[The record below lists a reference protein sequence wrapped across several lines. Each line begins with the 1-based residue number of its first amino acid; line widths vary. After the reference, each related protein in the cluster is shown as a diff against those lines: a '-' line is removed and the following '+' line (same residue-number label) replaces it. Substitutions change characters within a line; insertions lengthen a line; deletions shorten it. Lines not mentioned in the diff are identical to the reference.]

1 MSLKHSVATTTILA
15 SLVAMAACQAS
26 FQASAGSGPTTPS
39 ATPAAGGAPAA
50 TTTTQ
55 ATGGSVTQAGGTTS
69 PTTTEA
75 AAPKAKATIGGG
87 RVVPQGTL
95 AFDTARAILLTTSE
109 NGAILD
115 DLKILLDQYPNLTQL
130 RIEGY
135 ADNAGSADA
144 NLELS
149 GQRALAVKKA
159 LLDRGVPKER
169 LIAVGFGDKK
179 PKAGQNQRIEFKV
192 AIWDGKNYQNL
203 DPAGGG
209 KKFE

>member
-1 MSLKHSVATTTILA
+1 M
-15 SLVAMAACQAS
+15 
-26 FQASAGSGPTTPS
+26 
-39 ATPAAGGAPAA
+39 
-50 TTTTQ
+50 
-55 ATGGSVTQAGGTTS
+55 
-69 PTTTEA
+69 
-75 AAPKAKATIGGG
+75 
-87 RVVPQGTL
+87 PQGTL
-95 AFDTARAILLTTSE
+95 AFDTGRAILLTTTE

-115 DLKILLDQYPNLTQL
+115 DLKILLDQYPSITQL
-130 RIEGY
+130 RIEGH
-135 ADNAGSADA
+135 ADGAGSADA

-169 LIAVGFGDKK
+169 LIAVGLGDKK

-192 AIWDGKNYQNL
+192 AIWEGKNYQNL

>member
-26 FQASAGSGPTTPS
+26 FQAGAGAGPTTPS
-39 ATPAAGGAPAA
+39 ATPAAGGAPATA
-50 TTTTQ
+50 TTTE
-55 ATGGSVTQAGGTTS
+55 ASGGSVTQTGGASST
-69 PTTTEA
+69 TTTEA
-75 AAPKAKATIGGG
+75 ATPKAKATLGGG
-87 RVVPQGTL
+87 RVVPLGTL
-95 AFDTARAILLTTSE
+95 AFDTGRAILLTTAE

-115 DLKILLDQYPNLTQL
+115 DLKILLDQYPNITQL
-130 RIEGY
+130 RIEGH
-135 ADNAGSADA
+135 ADGAGSADA

-159 LLDRGVPKER
+159 LLERGVAKDR

-179 PKAGQNQRIEFKV
+179 PKAGQNQRIEFKI
-192 AIWDGKNYQNL
+192 AIWEGKNYQNL
-203 DPAGGG
+203 DPVGGG